1 MKYLKTYESYWT
13 EQEYTADI
21 STGLANYNLRPLQI
35 NKIISEYEDEILD
48 NRDTGKQP
56 SFFVDKIVKELD
68 LDKGGFTR
76 QRTPP
81 RGAWKQNYY
90 L

>member
-13 EQEYTADI
+13 EQEYVADI
-21 STGLANYNLRPLQI
+21 STGLSNYNLRPLQI
-35 NKIISEYEDEILD
+35 NKIISEYEAEILD

-56 SFFVDKIVKELD
+56 SFFVDKIAKELE
-68 LDKGGFTR
+68 LDKSGFTK

-81 RGAWKQNYY
+81 RGVWKQNY